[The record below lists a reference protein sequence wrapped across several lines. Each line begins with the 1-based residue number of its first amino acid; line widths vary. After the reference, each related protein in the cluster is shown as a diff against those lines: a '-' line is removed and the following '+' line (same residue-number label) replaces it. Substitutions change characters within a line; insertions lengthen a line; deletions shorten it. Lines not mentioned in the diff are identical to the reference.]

1 MDVATPEGLALEA
14 MVGKPVE
21 FASTTKPA
29 LSDITL
35 ANNPGPTAMT
45 MANVKQIVSHVVF
58 RLTFVFLMTFAIL
71 VAINPPFVQVRNEKK
86 NPIEASPCSYRR
98 VIIASAIVT
107 MLVGAIPLCIKH
119 KDKFATVVQKIK
131 GWRKGGSS

>member
-21 FASTTKPA
+21 FVSTTKPA
-29 LSDITL
+29 LSDIEL
-35 ANNPGPTAMT
+35 AKTVPTAMT
-45 MANVKQIVSHVVF
+45 MANVKHVVSHVVF
-58 RLTFVFLMTFAIL
+58 RLTFVFFMTFGIL

-86 NPIEASPCSYRR
+86 NPIEASPCSYGR
-98 VIIASAIVT
+98 VIIAAAIVT
-107 MLVGAIPLCIKH
+107 LLVGAIPLCIKH

-131 GWRKGGSS
+131 GWRKSGSSI

>member
-21 FASTTKPA
+21 FASPTKPA

-35 ANNPGPTAMT
+35 ANTVPTAMT

-86 NPIEASPCSYRR
+86 NPIEASPCSYGR
-98 VIIASAIVT
+98 VIIAATIVT

-131 GWRKGGSS
+131 GWRKSGAS